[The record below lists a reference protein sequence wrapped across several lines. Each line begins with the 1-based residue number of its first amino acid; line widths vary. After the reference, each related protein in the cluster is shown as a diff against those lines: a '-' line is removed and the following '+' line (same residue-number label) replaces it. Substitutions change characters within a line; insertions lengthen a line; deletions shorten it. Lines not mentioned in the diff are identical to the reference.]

1 MRYNG
6 VSWAQTDQ
14 NGTRFAKLIPRRS
27 GEPSN
32 DRCRRQMNGVRRG
45 GPQHNEIK
53 QNLALIELMLQTARL
68 REIPP
73 LHPKIDKVQQNLV
86 VFNFSPYLINMSS
99 VGCSLSNGFADNL
112 K

>member
-32 DRCRRQMNGVRRG
+32 DRCRWQMKGVRRG
-45 GPQHNEIK
+45 VPQHNEIK

-86 VFNFSPYLINMSS
+86 DFTYYLFTFHSS
-99 VGCSLSNGFADNL
+99 LNYLSIFG